1 VISVR
6 RLDVLAMLR
15 AVLFDLGGT
24 LVEYEV
30 IPWEELEQ
38 QGWRGVYA
46 ALLSR
51 GYQVG
56 AWEDFYTVMLGA
68 SNRAWE
74 RLVGQ
79 QRSSHLHGVMSE
91 GFGELRL
98 DIPETEL
105 EQYSLHFYNGVVEH
119 VQIYEDTL
127 PVLRLLRE
135 HGLKIGLISNT
146 LWPASMH
153 NRDLERYGLIDFFDA
168 ITYSSEVAHTKPHPE
183 IFLHTLC
190 RLGVRPDEAAF
201 IGDRLFDDISGA
213 QRVGM
218 KGILKTHPRRLPVE
232 GIIPDAVIDRLAEL
246 PDVLE
251 RLFPGARLRRTER
264 VG

>member
-1 VISVR
+1 
-6 RLDVLAMLR
+6 MLR

-30 IPWEELEQ
+30 ISWEELEQ

-56 AWEDFYTVMLGA
+56 AWEDFYTAMLHA

-74 RLVGQ
+74 RLVTKQ
-79 QRSSHLHGVMSE
+79 QSSHLHGVMSE
-91 GFGELRL
+91 GFGTLRL
-98 DIPETEL
+98 DIPQTEL

-127 PVLRLLRE
+127 PVLTLLRQN
-135 HGLKIGLISNT
+135 GLKIGLISNT

-153 NRDLERYGLIDFFDA
+153 NRDLERYGLIELFDA

-183 IFLHTLC
+183 IFLYTLG
-190 RLGVRPDEAAF
+190 RLDVRPEEAAF
-201 IGDRLFDDISGA
+201 VGDRLIDDVSGA

-232 GIIPDAVIDRLAEL
+232 GIVPDAVIDQLAEL
-246 PDVLE
+246 LEVLE
-251 RLFPGARLRRTER
+251 RLFPGTRLRRPEPVR
-264 VG
+264 

>member
-1 VISVR
+1 
-6 RLDVLAMLR
+6 LAMLR

-56 AWEDFYTVMLGA
+56 AWEDFYMAMLHA

-74 RLVGQ
+74 RLVTKQ
-79 QRSSHLHGVMSE
+79 QSSHLHGVMSE
-91 GFGELRL
+91 GFGTLRL
-98 DIPETEL
+98 DIPQTGL

-127 PVLRLLRE
+127 PVLTLLRQN
-135 HGLKIGLISNT
+135 GLKIGLISNT

-153 NRDLERYGLIDFFDA
+153 NRDLERYGLIELFDA

-183 IFLHTLC
+183 IFLYTLG
-190 RLGVRPDEAAF
+190 RIGVQPEEAAF
-201 IGDRLFDDISGA
+201 VGDRLIDDVSGA
-213 QRVGM
+213 QGVGM

-232 GIIPDAVIDRLAEL
+232 GIVPDAVIDQLAEL
-246 PDVLE
+246 PEVLE
-251 RLFPGARLRRTER
+251 RLFPGTRLRRPEPVR
-264 VG
+264 